1 MPELSFDIDWVDAE
15 GICGPEL
22 SATWA
27 SLRIRAGDSVLTRV
41 LDSRAKT
48 VREVVYVPL
57 YPLAE
62 WLASNWWFLT
72 REFEN
77 PAKEGD
83 PDFHRRHALG
93 ASREGYAFPNLEVV
107 PSGARTRLAWDR
119 EQFPWGRIEFLDRG
133 ELWMD
138 SGEFRETCADLIDRV
153 IRRLAALEIDE
164 TFLQEEWSAIQTAD
178 DDESRFC
185 RTAAGLGWDPYALD
199 DERRGQILLVAEKL
213 GALLDEAVPAMDAEN
228 LHVGWPAIVSALEQ
242 AKRNAVS
249 FRCLDQHGA
258 EVVQDEGTGGSPWEA
273 GYGLARRLR
282 RSLGVDGRPLPTMT
296 QIAEAL
302 DEDPAL
308 LETATRPAG
317 MFIDTPLI
325 DGVITRNDDQ
335 IPAFAFRRI
344 GKDGRRFH
352 FCRALIEVLASPGAD
367 ALITRAYSE
376 RQQRNRA
383 FATEFLAPSSG
394 LRERISRPVVGSE
407 DIDELALEFGVS
419 SRVIEHQIANHRIA
433 RIWQPE
439 RTRPADIRRSLER
452 SGELEWSRGGTG
464 RGIEH

>member
-1 MPELSFDIDWVDAE
+1 MRTSGRPASRISMPELSFDIDWVDAE

-119 EQFPWGRIEFLDRG
+119 EQFPWARIEFLDRG

-153 IRRLAALEIDE
+153 IRRLAALEVDE

-317 MFIDTPLI
+317 MFIDTPLNRWRDYQERRSDPRLCI
-325 DGVITRNDDQ
+325 SPDRQRRQAIPLLSGTRRGVGV
-335 IPAFAFRRI
+335 A
-344 GKDGRRFH
+344 GRR
-352 FCRALIEVLASPGAD
+352 CPDYESVLGAAAAQSCLCDRVSGAFVRLAGEDLPPG
-367 ALITRAYSE
+367 
-376 RQQRNRA
+376 
-383 FATEFLAPSSG
+383 
-394 LRERISRPVVGSE
+394 
-407 DIDELALEFGVS
+407 
-419 SRVIEHQIANHRIA
+419 
-433 RIWQPE
+433 
-439 RTRPADIRRSLER
+439 RR
-452 SGELEWSRGGTG
+452 
-464 RGIEH
+464 